1 MLDPNQFTKHIIR
14 PALEAIDLYSKAA
27 EELLLGTAI
36 QESRLV
42 YLKQIGGG
50 PALGLF
56 QMEPATHDDIW
67 DNYLDYKDT
76 LFDKVYVL
84 ACRQPVD
91 PHDMI
96 WNLYYAAAMCR
107 IHYYRVPEALPEAGD
122 YEGMAKYHKQY
133 YNTPLGSTK
142 LSESIEVFK
151 DVMERK
157 LVR

>member
-56 QMEPATHDDIW
+56 QMEPATELDLVKNYIW
-67 DNYLDYKDT
+67 YRPELHAKMMA
-76 LFDKVYVL
+76 FPRYVE
-84 ACRQPVD
+84 
-91 PHDMI
+91 
-96 WNLYYAAAMCR
+96 LYEQVEQGR
-107 IHYYRVPEALPEAGD
+107 I
-122 YEGMAKYHKQY
+122 
-133 YNTPLGSTK
+133 
-142 LSESIEVFK
+142 
-151 DVMERK
+151 
-157 LVR
+157 